1 MNLPLFLARIR
12 EGTRRDNG
20 ALSLEA
26 MILLPLL
33 ILVLCLIIAFG
44 RIQAS
49 GNAVDSAARNAARA
63 ASLERSAGA
72 ARSAGERVAQDFLS
86 QQGLPCVSVST
97 SISTGGFSA
106 RLGDPSTTTATVS
119 CTVRLSDIGMPG
131 LPGSKT
137 LRANF
142 TSPIDAYRQ
151 RN

>member
-1 MNLPLFLARIR
+1 MNTQLL
-12 EGTRRDNG
+12 TRWRHRAGRDEG

-33 ILVLCLIIAFG
+33 ILVVCLIIAFG
-44 RIQAS
+44 RIQAA
-49 GNAVDSAARNAARA
+49 GNTVDAAARNAARA
-63 ASLERSAGA
+63 ASLERSGGAGRA
-72 ARSAGERVAQDFLS
+72 AGERVAQDVLS
-86 QQGLPCVSVST
+86 QQGLPCTSFST

-106 RLGDPSTTTATVS
+106 RLGEPSVTTATVS

-137 LRANF
+137 LTANF
-142 TSPIDAYRQ
+142 TSPIDTYRQ